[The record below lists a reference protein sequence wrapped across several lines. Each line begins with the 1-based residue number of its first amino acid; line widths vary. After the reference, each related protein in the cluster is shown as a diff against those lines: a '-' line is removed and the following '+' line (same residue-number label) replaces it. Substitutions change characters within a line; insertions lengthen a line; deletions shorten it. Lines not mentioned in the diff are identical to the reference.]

1 MTESRL
7 IAVDAIVNLVLGLL
21 LLTFPGVVVEFLGI
35 PRAESAF
42 YPSLLGAVLIGIGIA
57 LLLAYRRPDA
67 GGLGLAGA
75 TAINLCGGLALTGWL
90 LLGDFVLPTR
100 GYVLLA
106 SLALFLVGISAIEAR
121 AYRKRPN
128 RTD

>member
-7 IAVDAIVNLVLGLL
+7 LAVDAVANLVLGLL
-21 LLTFPGVVVEFLGI
+21 LLSFPGVVVEFLGI
-35 PRAESAF
+35 PGAESAF

-57 LLLAYRRPDA
+57 LLLACFRPDA
-67 GGLGLAGA
+67 GGLGLGGA
-75 TAINLCGGLALTGWL
+75 IAINLCGGLALTGWL
-90 LLGDFVLPTR
+90 LLGNIELPTR

-121 AYRKRPN
+121 ANKKRRN
-128 RTD
+128 MID